1 MNGAFLTL
9 NAGSSRIKLAVC
21 GSDAAS
27 SEPRIRGK
35 VAGIETAPVFSARD
49 AAGGALDAGALVSLN
64 VMYGRN
70 AMIVGFSWLM
80 THTRDR
86 PLLAVGHQVVHVGQN
101 LTGPT
106 LISSSA
112 LQQ

>member
-21 GSDAAS
+21 GSDAAF
-27 SEPRIRGK
+27 SEPRIRGE

-49 AAGGALDAGALVSLN
+49 AAGGALDASALASLD

-70 AMIVGFSWLM
+70 AMIGGFRGL
-80 THTRDR
+80 
-86 PLLAVGHQVVHVGQN
+86 
-101 LTGPT
+101 
-106 LISSSA
+106 
-112 LQQ
+112 